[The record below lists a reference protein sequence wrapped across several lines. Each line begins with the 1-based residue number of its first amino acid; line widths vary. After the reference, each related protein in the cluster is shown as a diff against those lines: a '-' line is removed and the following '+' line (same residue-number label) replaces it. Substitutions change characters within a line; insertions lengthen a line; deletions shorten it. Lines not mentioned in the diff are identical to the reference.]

1 MQLIYPDR
9 DAAEGRLV
17 GPWNSR
23 LALAIGYARM
33 ASAEPHY
40 HAQMREIF
48 VVIAGSGDFMV
59 GGHTRRIETGAVGIV
74 EPGEVHSWRSASR
87 DFQIFVIHEPYAAG
101 DTIVVAEA

>member
-1 MQLIYPDR
+1 MQLIYPEG

-17 GPWNSR
+17 GPWNSG
-23 LALAIGYARM
+23 LALAIGYTRT

-59 GGHTRRIETGAVGIV
+59 SGHTRRIETGAVGIV
-74 EPGEVHSWRSASR
+74 EPGEVHAWRSTSR
-87 DFQIFVIHEPYAAG
+87 DFQIVVVHEPYAAD
-101 DTIVVAEA
+101 DTMVAAEA